1 MEPGSSGPRLIPAM
15 TPLSPATLHL
25 CIDMQRL
32 FSMEGPWP
40 TPWMERVL
48 PTVAQIAGRA
58 PERTVFTRF
67 IPPFRPEDMR
77 GAWRHYY
84 EQWREVTR
92 ERLDPRLLELMP
104 PLQPLVPPAIVLD
117 KPVYSAFAG
126 HKLRDLV
133 TERGI
138 DTLLITGSETDMCVL
153 ATVLGAV
160 DLGLR
165 VVIVTDGVCSSSDE
179 GHDSLLTLY
188 SKRFSYQVET
198 VSSEVVL
205 EQWPG

>member
-1 MEPGSSGPRLIPAM
+1 MTLLGPK
-15 TPLSPATLHL
+15 TLHL

-32 FSMEGPWP
+32 FSDDGPWP
-40 TPWMERVL
+40 TPWMMRVL
-48 PTVAQIAGRA
+48 PTVVQIAERA
-58 PERTVFTRF
+58 PYRTVFTRF
-67 IPPFRPEDMR
+67 IPPFRPEDMPGTWR
-77 GAWRHYY
+77 GYY
-84 EQWREVTR
+84 EQWRHVTR
-92 ERLDPRLLELMP
+92 EHLDPRLLELMP
-104 PLQPLVPPAIVLD
+104 PLQQLVPPAIVLD

-133 TERGI
+133 QEHGV

-188 SKRFSYQVET
+188 SQRYSYQVET
-198 VSSEVVL
+198 VSSEIVL
-205 EQWPG
+205 DQWRS

>member
-1 MEPGSSGPRLIPAM
+1 M
-15 TPLSPATLHL
+15 TPLSSNTLHL

-32 FSMEGPWP
+32 FSSDGPWP

-48 PTVAQIAGRA
+48 PTVVQIAERA

-67 IPPFRPEDMR
+67 IPPYRPEDMP
-77 GAWRHYY
+77 GAWRIYY
-84 EQWREVTR
+84 ERWREVTR
-92 ERLDPRLLELMP
+92 EHLDPGLLELMP
-104 PLQPLVPPAIVLD
+104 PLQRLVPPAIMLD

-133 TERGI
+133 SERGI
-138 DTLLITGSETDMCVL
+138 DALLITGSETDMCVL

-165 VVIVTDGVCSSSDE
+165 VVIVSDGVCSSSDE

-188 SKRFSYQVET
+188 TKRYSHQVET
-198 VSSEVVL
+198 VDSETL
-205 EQWPG
+205 LAQWAP